1 MSAVMVVFPLALDE
15 GATAEPEFPVNIGE
29 SSEGREVRQ
38 IKSARSRKKWEVS
51 LTFRKKSD
59 QKKIRNFYIDMQG
72 PLSSFLLLDLA
83 DYESDG
89 VQSIGT
95 GTGVLTTFQLKKTY
109 TNAGSSKTPQVRTIT
124 KPKQGTVKIY
134 VDGVLKTET
143 TDYTINYTTGVVTF
157 VSAPANTKP
166 ITAEFE
172 FYFVARFDQNGYSET
187 IDHADVFSF
196 EITLVEVLG
205 E

>member
-1 MSAVMVVFPLALDE
+1 MSAVMVEFPLPLDE
-15 GATAEPEFPVNIGE
+15 GVQHSEEWEVNVGV
-29 SSEGREVRQ
+29 SSQGREVRRLT
-38 IKSARSRKKWEVS
+38 SSLPRKRWDIS
-51 LTFRKKSD
+51 LSHRRKAD
-59 QKKIRNFYIDMQG
+59 QKKIRNFYTDMQG
-72 PLSSFLLLDLA
+72 SLSSFLFTDRT
-83 DYESDG
+83 DFESDG

-172 FYFVARFDQNGYSET
+172 FYFVARFEDFSAEIENFE
-187 IDHADVFSF
+187 VFGH